1 MKLFNRNEDIKEDVN
16 GLKEDIVNLSKVL
29 DEVEVNMDVRIGKTE
44 EKVVEIL
51 SEKIRAVEGKF
62 DELSEDT
69 SKYLNQDKEEIQ
81 KLNEKVELLE
91 NENQDLKSKVK
102 KVYEIVMKSLV
113 NQQEVEDKVAQA
125 IADAEMPSETKK
137 HLFEVGGT
145 HAKPYRGVMLD
156 GERLISKRGQFSF
169 NVLTVIGIKDNLQ
182 KYKEQGISVKEIG
195 HKHNISTDTIYRI
208 IWNIEEG
215 YFDDVIEEYN
225 KIHSEDEVK
234 NIIGTNEGV
243 EEKMVHIREVP
254 NSLKNPISSD
264 MLMETDGSIFING
277 RKLKY
282 NMDDVL
288 KLKKNIPNTE
298 DYPTIASLIEGME
311 ISGYSGAMLVWRIEE
326 GNFDILIKEYSKI
339 LDKNRKYHIFPLKKS
354 YQQKFKG
361 FRLGEDGTIFNTNN
375 RRLPY
380 TIQDIIEMRKTIY
393 SGRYT
398 SVNHIVDKF
407 DYCCS
412 RGLCL
417 KLIWNIE
424 EGNFDELIEEYSS
437 RNYTYENKHNIL
449 YVDGENTGLTIEKCN
464 LIIDCVINDPN
475 KQECVNR
482 LIKNYS
488 STKPKYIR
496 ILADEY
502 NNVNLSKVLEKKVAR
517 VERIDNPQK
526 RKEMGVYL

>member
-1 MKLFNRNEDIKEDVN
+1 MKLFNRNEDIKKEVN

-29 DEVEVNMDVRIGKTE
+29 DEVEVNLDVRIGKTE

-69 SKYLNQDKEEIQ
+69 SRYLNQDKEEIQ

-113 NQQEVEDKVAQA
+113 NQQEVQDVVAQA
-125 IADAEMPSETKK
+125 IADAEMPSETKE
-137 HLFEVGGT
+137 HLFEVSVT

-195 HKHNISTDTIYRI
+195 HKHNISTNTIYRI

-234 NIIGTNEGV
+234 KIIDINEGR
-243 EEKMVHIREVP
+243 EEKKVHIREVP

-264 MLMETDGSIFING
+264 MLMETNGSIFING

-326 GNFDILIKEYSKI
+326 GYFDILINEYSKI

-354 YQQKFKG
+354 YQQEFKG

-398 SVNHIVDKF
+398 SVNHIADKF

-412 RGLCL
+412 RSLCL

-437 RNYTYENKHNIL
+437 RNYTYENKHNML

-502 NNVNLSKVLEKKVAR
+502 NNVNLSKVLEKKVER